1 MSIPTPQRKT
11 RRGFL
16 REILFGWFALTVLPM
31 IYVIAEYIYPKS
43 AKEINL
49 LDYPVAKLADVPV
62 NSFKIFKVKKKP
74 VIVMNSEQGQ
84 IKAMSLVCTHLGCV
98 VEFKPEEKKFHCNC
112 HGSIFDKDGINLS
125 GPAPKP
131 LIPYRVKLTNTDILI
146 SEA

>member
-1 MSIPTPQRKT
+1 MPTPNAPQKT

-16 REILFGWFALTVLPM
+16 REIMFGWIALTALP
-31 IYVIAEYIYPKS
+31 ILYVIADYIYPRSK
-43 AKEINL
+43 KEVSL
-49 LDYPVAKLADVPV
+49 LDYPVAKLSDVPT
-62 NSFKIFKVKKKP
+62 NSFKIFRVNKKP

-84 IKAMSLVCTHLGCV
+84 VKAMSLICTHLGCV
-98 VEFKPEEKKFHCNC
+98 VEFNPDEKKFHCNC
-112 HGSIFDKDGINLS
+112 HGSIFDRDGKNIS